1 MHLKHCSEGNLQHQM
16 HRKEERPQIST
27 LEFLPQDAGKK
38 KSKIDP
44 KQAEWR
50 KSLKVEMKLKMG
62 TLLRNLMK
70 QKAGSQKKL
79 NEIDNLD

>member
-1 MHLKHCSEGNLQHQM
+1 ML
-16 HRKEERPQIST
+16 RKEERPQIST
-27 LEFLPQDAGKK
+27 LKFLPQDAGQK

-62 TLLRNLMK
+62 KLLRNFLMK
-70 QKAGSQKKL
+70 QKAGS
-79 NEIDNLD
+79 